1 MSPRDFS
8 LGASGDDVKAIQDA
22 LNIQPDLT
30 GDALNA
36 DGVFGPLTA
45 EKVRAY
51 QSAHGLAVDGVVGAK
66 TRQALFPYGVA
77 TIMLFGIPLSSAA
90 YGSLN
95 RRIPRPSAGNG
106 LRSLAM
112 RGAPTPL
119 NPADMAGLHVD
130 WDSIISYLE
139 SNLAQSPPAY
149 VSTRIPGADSLLPTP
164 DLLQVALPLFDCE
177 YDHLEIVPGGQAN
190 IPFHMRQSAYTLT
203 VQAICQKRSRRRPQS
218 DPYDGRATWRSRSPY
233 PIRRAE
239 TLYGVPFFQFTDVD
253 YLHGTGKFHYWQPYA
268 QLGVQDTFP
277 GAPHP
282 SLSGGLFPINLGLD
296 LGDRVTVS
304 LAGGV
309 VANLDLWS
317 GQVTVPLQLTFGVS
331 VKFGKAK

>member
-1 MSPRDFS
+1 MSPRDLS

-30 GDALNA
+30 GGPLNA

-45 EKVRAY
+45 DKVRAY
-51 QSAHGLAVDGVVGAK
+51 QSAHGLTVDGVVGAR

-77 TIMLFGIPLSSAA
+77 TIILFGIPLSAAA

-95 RRIPRPSAGNG
+95 RRIPRPTAGNG

-139 SNLAQSPPAY
+139 SNLAQNPPAY
-149 VSTRIPGADSLLPTP
+149 VSTRIPGADPLLPTP

-203 VQAICQKRSRRRPQS
+203 VQAICQKGPDDGHNQTLTTGLQVGAPFPV
-218 DPYDGRATWRSRSPY
+218 PYSAGGPY
-233 PIRRAE
+233 
-239 TLYGVPFFQFTDVD
+239 TVYPFFQFTDVD

-296 LGDRVTVS
+296 IGDRVTVS

-317 GQVTVPLQLTFGVS
+317 GQVTAAPQLTFGVS